1 MVVMSEDFG
10 DVALHGYAESEF
22 GAVPVEVH
30 AGKLGAFPVLGDGVI
45 LLEDVAEVQGVA
57 LTNVLDA
64 KIVENEGEEDGAP
77 LVET

>member
-1 MVVMSEDFG
+1 M
-10 DVALHGYAESEF
+10 
-22 GAVPVEVH
+22 
-30 AGKLGAFPVLGDGVI
+30 
-45 LLEDVAEVQGVA
+45 QGVA